1 MNELDALLILNAVP
15 GIGSAHIR
23 KLLEHYGLAAR
34 VLTLS
39 ENDLVSSQIVS
50 AKTASHI
57 AGFPKDQFLQKEHD
71 LITRHHI
78 RIIPLG
84 DESYPANLKEIPDPP
99 MVLYVKGNIP
109 ENIALSVA
117 MVGSRKASLYGLS
130 VAQQFAGQL
139 ASAGMNIVS
148 GMARGIDT
156 AAHRGALK
164 SKGMTTAVF
173 GCGLAHIYPPE
184 NKKLFEEISATGA
197 VVSEFPMET
206 SPVSYHFPRR
216 NRIIS
221 GLSLGVVV
229 VEAAEKSGALI
240 TADFAL
246 EQGREVYAVPGKID
260 SPTSQGVHHLIK
272 QGAKLVISTED
283 ILEDLCLRQTE
294 HPEAQDD
301 DTPKK
306 DQAIRSLEGLS
317 EPEQLVYRQVTDSPI
332 HIDDLSLRCGSDI
345 PSMASV
351 LLSLELKRLV
361 KQLPGKLFVR

>member
-15 GIGSAHIR
+15 GISSTHIR
-23 KLLEHYGLAAR
+23 KLLEHYGSAGR

-39 ENDLVSSQIVS
+39 ENDWASSQIVS
-50 AKTASHI
+50 AKAASHI
-57 AGFPKDQFLQKEHD
+57 AGFPKDRFLQKEHD
-71 LITRHHI
+71 LIARHHI

-84 DESYPANLKEIPDPP
+84 DEGYPVLLKEIPDPP
-99 MVLYVKGNIP
+99 AVLYVKGNIP
-109 ENIALSVA
+109 GNVSLSVA

-164 SKGMTTAVF
+164 SQGMTTAVF

-184 NKKLFEEISATGA
+184 NKKLFEEISAAGA

-206 SPVSYHFPRR
+206 SPVSYNFPRR

-272 QGAKLVISTED
+272 QGAKMVVSPED
-283 ILEDLCLRQTE
+283 ILEDLCPPQTG
-294 HPEAQDD
+294 HPKSQD
-301 DTPKK
+301 DTPRK
-306 DQAIRSLEGLS
+306 DHAIGSSEGLS
-317 EPEQLVYRQVTDSPI
+317 EPEQLVYGHVTDRPV
-332 HIDDLSLRCGSDI
+332 HIDELSLRCGSDI
-345 PSMASV
+345 PSIASV

>member
-1 MNELDALLILNAVP
+1 M
-15 GIGSAHIR
+15 
-23 KLLEHYGLAAR
+23 
-34 VLTLS
+34 
-39 ENDLVSSQIVS
+39 
-50 AKTASHI
+50 
-57 AGFPKDQFLQKEHD
+57 
-71 LITRHHI
+71 
-78 RIIPLG
+78 
-84 DESYPANLKEIPDPP
+84 
-99 MVLYVKGNIP
+99 
-109 ENIALSVA
+109 
-117 MVGSRKASLYGLS
+117 
-130 VAQQFAGQL
+130 
-139 ASAGMNIVS
+139 
-148 GMARGIDT
+148 
-156 AAHRGALK
+156 
-164 SKGMTTAVF
+164 
-173 GCGLAHIYPPE
+173 
-184 NKKLFEEISATGA
+184 FEEISAAGA

-206 SPVSYHFPRR
+206 LPVSYNFPRR

-272 QGAKLVISTED
+272 QGAKMVVSPED

-306 DQAIRSLEGLS
+306 DQAVRSLEGLS
-317 EPEQLVYRQVTDSPI
+317 EPEQLVYGHVTDRPV
-332 HIDDLSLRCGSDI
+332 HIDELILRCGFDI
-345 PSMASV
+345 PSIAPV